1 VAAFLAA
8 TVVFLACDTGGSM
21 GPAGPG
27 AAGGVGGA
35 DSGSPPRRDSGA
47 LGGTGGSEPA
57 ADAGPE
63 AASPD
68 ALVADGGLTGDVAP
82 ACNDGLLLCS
92 PLSPLPRTIKETGLF
107 LAPPDFTKRPERVR
121 LYKPD
126 PELFSD
132 GLYKLRYVLLPA
144 GEKVDNTDPKEWDF
158 PIGMIFVKTFLD
170 DAPGGAQHPVETRIV
185 RRKNVFEYEYAVY
198 KWNAAGT
205 EAELVDNSG
214 STRVPT
220 PATLQTRMFTHA
232 IPSQQDCEECHEGNR
247 KLHKASVIG
256 FDEIRLNSKL
266 DPQAARTQLQ
276 ELDALGFFTAPLPAQ
291 PAAILD
297 ANPGLQRV
305 KRFIYGNCAHCHHGE
320 GTFDMRP
327 DVFVT
332 NTVGKPTEASGV
344 NPPAGYLRVV
354 RRNPERSVLYL
365 QARGTNL
372 MQIDQSLRVMPP
384 IGVSFPPGFP
394 MADLEAIRTWI
405 NSL

>member
-8 TVVFLACDTGGSM
+8 TVVFLGCDNGGSATGPVGP
-21 GPAGPG
+21 GPAGG
-27 AAGGVGGA
+27 AGGA
-35 DSGSPPRRDSGA
+35 DSGSPFRPDGGSF
-47 LGGTGGSEPA
+47 GGTGGSEAPPDA
-57 ADAGPE
+57 AVV
-63 AASPD
+63 D
-68 ALVADGGLTGDVAP
+68 ALVPEAGMAGDVPP
-82 ACNDGLLLCS
+82 ACNEGLLLCS
-92 PLSPLPRTIKETGLF
+92 PLSPLPKTIKETGLF
-107 LAPPDFTKRPERVR
+107 FAPPDFTKRPERVR

-132 GLYKLRYVLLPA
+132 GLHKLRYVLLPT

-170 DAPGGAQHPVETRIV
+170 DGPGGAQHPVETRIV
-185 RRKNVFEYEYAVY
+185 RRKSIFEYEYAVY

-205 EAELVDNSG
+205 EAELADNSG
-214 STRVPT
+214 STRVPSE
-220 PATLQTRMFTHA
+220 ANLQGRGTFTHQ

-266 DPQAARTQLQ
+266 EPQAPKTQLQ
-276 ELDALGFFTAPLPAQ
+276 EMADLGFFKEPLPAR
-291 PAAILD
+291 PAEIVD
-297 ANPGLQRV
+297 ANAGLQRV

-327 DVFVT
+327 DVFVA
-332 NTVGKPTEASGV
+332 NTVGKATEASGV
-344 NPPAGYLRVV
+344 NPPPGYLRVV

-372 MQIDQSLRVMPP
+372 MQIDESLRVMPP
-384 IGVSFPPGFP
+384 IGVTFPPGFP